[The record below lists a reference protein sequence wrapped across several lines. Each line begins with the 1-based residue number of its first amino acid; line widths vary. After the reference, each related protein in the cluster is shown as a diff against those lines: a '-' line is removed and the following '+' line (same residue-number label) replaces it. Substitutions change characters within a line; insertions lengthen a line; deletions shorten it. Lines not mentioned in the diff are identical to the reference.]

1 MTQNALTVILNVL
14 PNQKQPL
21 KDLLQTIGND
31 IKGNPYIRYSDI
43 KSIHFSRFVMI
54 EAGKRLLFTT
64 TYDGPFEDHIAEILS
79 IAPQAVSAIFSK
91 CEGCPDSS
99 ADATGAAF
107 RRDFMEY
114 IRRNS
119 LPAQTFNIAYRDPTV
134 QNRLQ
139 SSVLHVR
146 LGQF

>member
-21 KDLLQTIGND
+21 KDLLQAIGSD

-43 KSIHFSRFVMI
+43 KTIHFSRFVMI

-79 IAPQAVSAIFSK
+79 VAPQAISAIFSK
-91 CEGCPDSS
+91 CEGCPGSS
-99 ADATGAAF
+99 AYSTGDAF
-107 RRDFMEY
+107 RRDFTQY
-114 IRRNS
+114 IRQHL
-119 LPAQTFNIAYRDPTV
+119 LPARTFYIAYRDQTV
-134 QNRLQ
+134 NT
-139 SSVLHVR
+139 VLNSIP
-146 LGQF
+146 F

>member
-14 PNQKQPL
+14 PDQKQPL
-21 KDLLQTIGND
+21 KDLLQAIGND

-43 KSIHFSRFVMI
+43 KSVHFSRFVMI

-64 TYDGPFEDHIAEILS
+64 TYDEPFEDHIAEILS

-119 LPAQTFNIAYRDPTV
+119 LPAQTFYIAYRELTPCA
-134 QNRLQ
+134 NILYRL
-139 SSVLHVR
+139 S
-146 LGQF
+146 

>member
-14 PNQKQPL
+14 TNQKQPL

-91 CEGCPDSS
+91 CEGCPGSI
-99 ADATGAAF
+99 ADATVDAF
-107 RRDFMEY
+107 RRAFTEY
-114 IRRNS
+114 IRQHL
-119 LPAQTFNIAYRDPTV
+119 LPARPFYIAYLAQTFTTD
-134 QNRLQ
+134 
-139 SSVLHVR
+139 
-146 LGQF
+146 